1 EEQRRAEVAEPAEEV
16 RGETLLDVLVARMG
30 GRGVRAHQVW
40 LPPLQEPPTLDQL
53 LPPIRQD
60 TARGLTVAGTE
71 LYGALKGV
79 VGIIDRPFEQ
89 RRDLM
94 WLDLSGAAGNVVVVG
109 GPQRGKTTVVRTL
122 RGALALPHTRRETQ
136 FSCLDCGGGGL
147 IALGELP
154 PLGGVAPR
162 RDVDAVRRTVAQLR
176 SLLLERE
183 QRFAQHGVD
192 G

>member
-16 RGETLLDVLVARMG
+16 RGETLLDVLVDRM
-30 GRGVRAHQVW
+30 RGQGVPAHQVW

-109 GPQRGKTTVVRTL
+109 GPRGGKTTGGPPL
-122 RGALALPHTRRETQ
+122 PGALAPPHPPRETQ
-136 FSCLDCGGGGL
+136 FYCLASGGGGL
-147 IALGELP
+147 TALGELP
-154 PLGGVAPR
+154 PLGGVATR

-183 QRFAQHGVD
+183 
-192 G
+192 